1 VIRSVIFDLGGTL
14 LDFGS
19 GAQDWRSMEARGGAA
34 FYRYLAEHGHVV
46 PEGEFEQVVWD
57 TVRLG
62 WQEAMAGRGNACL
75 PEMLGMVAAHFGI
88 SLSNGE
94 RMQAARVYASGV
106 EDRLAM
112 LEGASETLQQLQ
124 ACGLR
129 LGLLSNTAWPGE
141 FHRQELERFG
151 LIDFFDEMAFSCEL
165 GAWKPRAAAFHRI
178 LEQLN
183 VAPTEAV
190 YVGDLPEIDIL
201 GAQRAGLRAV
211 WMAALPRQ
219 LGEVRPDATIQRL
232 TELPAILEC
241 LEQGGSLVDR

>member
-1 VIRSVIFDLGGTL
+1 MFSSRDKLIRGVIFDLGGTL

-34 FYRYLAEHGHVV
+34 FYRYLAERGHVL
-46 PEGEFEQVVWD
+46 PEREFEQVMWD

-75 PEMLGMVAAHFGI
+75 PEMLGAAAARFGI

-94 RMQAARVYASGV
+94 RMRAARVYASGV
-106 EDRLAM
+106 ENGLAM
-112 LEGASETLQQLQ
+112 LEGAPETLQQLQ
-124 ACGLR
+124 SRGLR

-141 FHRQELERFG
+141 FHKQELERFG
-151 LIDFFDEMAFSCEL
+151 LIGFFDEMAFSCEL
-165 GAWKPRAAAFHRI
+165 GAWKPNVAAFHHI
-178 LEQLN
+178 LERLN

-219 LGEVRPDATIQRL
+219 LGEIRPDATIQRL
-232 TELPAILEC
+232 SELPVVLER
-241 LEQGGSLVDR
+241 L